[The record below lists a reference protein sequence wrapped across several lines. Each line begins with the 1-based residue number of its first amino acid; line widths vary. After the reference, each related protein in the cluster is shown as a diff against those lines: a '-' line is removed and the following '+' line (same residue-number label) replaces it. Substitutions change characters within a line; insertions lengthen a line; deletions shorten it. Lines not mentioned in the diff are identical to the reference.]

1 MEEMMRMSSFSGA
14 LLLACATLLGSGC
27 ALLQGDDGASA
38 PRTPDA
44 TGAAGGTVVGIVRS
58 VDPQAR
64 TLTLRAE
71 PAAQLSLRNQDD
83 ATVAY
88 DESTSVHYQGRT
100 YRPDELEAGD
110 RISATIERSG
120 SRLVARRIDVLSDV
134 SGDSGAAPATP
145 SQFEARVRWVDTGNR
160 TIELEPLS
168 GDRGAVMAAY
178 DEQTRVQFEGRDY
191 RPEDLERGDIVRAR
205 TRVAGDRV
213 VAEAIEVTGNVRSAG
228 GQGDAA
234 PGATLLRGTIREI
247 DRSAQRIRLD
257 AGAGAQSFDE
267 RAPADTPT
275 SVAYDARTVVEY
287 RGQRYGV
294 GNLEPGDV
302 VEIEAG
308 RRGDDY
314 LATRITVTRGV

>member
-1 MEEMMRMSSFSGA
+1 MEEMMRMGSFSGA

-27 ALLQGDDGASA
+27 ALLQGDSGAGA
-38 PRTPDA
+38 PRAPDA
-44 TGAAGGTVVGIVRS
+44 TGPAGGTVVGIVRA

-88 DESTSVHYQGRT
+88 DESTTVHHQGGT
-100 YRPDELEAGD
+100 YRPDDLEAGD
-110 RISATIERSG
+110 RISATVERSG
-120 SRLVARRIDVLSDV
+120 GRLVARRIDVLSDV
-134 SGDSGAAPATP
+134 SGDSGAAPPTP

-205 TRVAGDRV
+205 TRVAGGRV

-228 GQGDAA
+228 GQGTASG
-234 PGATLLRGTIREI
+234 PTLLRGTIREI

-257 AGAGAQSFDE
+257 AAAGAQSFDE
-267 RAPADTPT
+267 RAPADATT

-287 RGQRYGV
+287 RGQRYGI